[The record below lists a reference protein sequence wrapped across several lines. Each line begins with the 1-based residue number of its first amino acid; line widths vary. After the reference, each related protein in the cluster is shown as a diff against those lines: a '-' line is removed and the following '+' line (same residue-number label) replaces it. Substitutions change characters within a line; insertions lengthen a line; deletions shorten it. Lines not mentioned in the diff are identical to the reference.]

1 MKALLGCNAD
11 RISNLPHD
19 VMQRIITFLPVKDA
33 AKTAALSKQW
43 RHNWGATTQLVFDAH
58 FGRISKEGN
67 YDSNVSRLML
77 QIYKALLV
85 HDGPITKFVLEIPG
99 LRRPSP
105 DINHMVQFLA
115 KKGVHELTLI
125 FDDDEVNN
133 GQTKVGREMP
143 SSLFSARQLSFLK
156 MRNCDFSWAPS
167 WFLGFTKLT
176 HLWLVSVNVDSSF
189 YDDFLPKC
197 PLLEHLTLG
206 VRDSNAIESCL
217 KAELVAPSLK
227 FLASNVWNICFKH
240 TPLLSVVSIE
250 PLYEDY
256 TQCDF
261 RVYDPDI
268 AAVFASLPAIQHLS
282 VGGEWLQFFASGT
295 IPSMLPTHLRQLTL
309 LEVASIEL
317 NSSLEARVLLCLI
330 MSSPN
335 LQRLRIWVG
344 FKCLIEPSDA
354 HSFRPTK
361 FIDSL
366 QLLIEAE
373 DFPPASYF
381 QCLEEFDMYGCD
393 GAQVELDLVRLVLT
407 SAPRLRRVFLTMEE
421 DLDYQ
426 EGFEFLTKVTRYKRA
441 STEAEVICV

>member
-19 VMQRIITFLPVKDA
+19 VMQRIVTFLPVKDA

-85 HDGPITKFVLEIPG
+85 HDGPITKFALEIPG

-125 FDDDEVNN
+125 FDDDEVND
-133 GQTKVGREMP
+133 GHPKIGREMP
-143 SSLFSARQLSFLK
+143 SALFSASQLSFLK
-156 MRNCDFSWAPS
+156 MRNCDFSRAPS

-176 HLWLVSVNVDSSF
+176 HLWLVSVSVDSSF

-206 VRDSNAIESCL
+206 VRGSNAIESCL
-217 KAELVAPSLK
+217 NAELVAPSLK

-250 PLYEDY
+250 PLYPDY
-256 TQCDF
+256 TRCDF
-261 RVYDPDI
+261 RVYNPDI
-268 AAVFASLPAIQHLS
+268 AAVFASLPALQHLS
-282 VGGEWLQFFASGT
+282 VGGEWLQFFASGN
-295 IPSMLPTHLRQLTL
+295 IPSMLPTHLRQLKL

-317 NSSLEARVLLCLI
+317 NCSMETRVLLCLI

-335 LQRLRIWVG
+335 LQRLRIW
-344 FKCLIEPSDA
+344 PSDA
-354 HSFRPTK
+354 QSFKPTE
-361 FIDSL
+361 FIHSL

-373 DFPPASYF
+373 DFPPVSCF
-381 QCLEEFDMYGCD
+381 QCLEEFDMNGCR
-393 GAQVELDLVRLVLT
+393 GTQVELDLVRLVLT
-407 SAPRLRRVFLTMEE
+407 SAPRLCRVFLTLEE
-421 DLDYQ
+421 KLDYQ
-426 EGFEFLTKVTRYKRA
+426 EGFEFLMQVTRYKRA
-441 STEAEVICV
+441 SREAEVICV